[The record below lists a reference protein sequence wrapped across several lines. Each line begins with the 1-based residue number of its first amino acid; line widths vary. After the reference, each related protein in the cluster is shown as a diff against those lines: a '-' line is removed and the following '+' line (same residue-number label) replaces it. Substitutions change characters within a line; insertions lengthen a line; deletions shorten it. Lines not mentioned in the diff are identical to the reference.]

1 MPRDDVE
8 LVRRMYAAF
17 HGGDA
22 ERAVSY
28 FDEVRDDAITRMTLY
43 GRPAE
48 ALRAAGLEAPE
59 ASTGQS

>member
-1 MPRDDVE
+1 
-8 LVRRMYAAF
+8 
-17 HGGDA
+17 
-22 ERAVSY
+22 VSY